1 MTVEGLEGS
10 ANQLS
15 CVMKFGGSS
24 VASADRMKEVA
35 ELILSFPEENPLIVL
50 SAMGKTTNKHIVA
63 GEKAASCIS
72 DVSEIDELSFVKE
85 LHYRTVDELVL
96 DRSII
101 IGKSFDVESSR
112 LNSKVQILQLI

>member
-101 IGKSFDVESSR
+101 IESCVDNITVEGVIQS
-112 LNSKVQILQLI
+112 L